1 MKKIMLHGC
10 TGGKTS
16 NFGDFIFA
24 DLIASYII
32 EQYKNDSVGFFNLSN
47 FFRNNMDNISLN
59 CDMCV
64 AQIDAL
70 VYIPGGYFGERDK
83 PTLRSKL
90 WHFRRYFLIGLY
102 AAIFDKPIAI
112 VGVGSTPIKSRILQS
127 SIRYVCN
134 KAKII
139 TVRDEES
146 KVSLQNIGVTNQ
158 ITVLSDMIL
167 SFDKSKMKP
176 IEEAFDVLINTQHS
190 NKKLILVHYNN
201 NVSVMEKFAVS
212 IKSFLENH
220 NDYSVVVASDSVIN
234 NESELFEKFK
244 SLAGNFNDNIILY
257 KYNDP
262 WKLCSLIEKCNC
274 VLTTKLHVG
283 IVAIRLGKSVL
294 SFPKHVEKTQ
304 RLYSQINES
313 DRCIDIKAARV
324 EDITNLLNKFHNK
337 PIVLGDK
344 VYNDSLNNWDYLEK
358 FLDNLTKS

>member
-134 KAKII
+134 KAKISYH
-139 TVRDEES
+139 TLTLPKQTL
-146 KVSLQNIGVTNQ
+146 KVSFDQHH
-158 ITVLSDMIL
+158 IL
-167 SFDKSKMKP
+167 LDQKLVIP
-176 IEEAFDVLINTQHS
+176 DLIST
-190 NKKLILVHYNN
+190 
-201 NVSVMEKFAVS
+201 
-212 IKSFLENH
+212 
-220 NDYSVVVASDSVIN
+220 
-234 NESELFEKFK
+234 
-244 SLAGNFNDNIILY
+244 
-257 KYNDP
+257 
-262 WKLCSLIEKCNC
+262 C
-274 VLTTKLHVG
+274 
-283 IVAIRLGKSVL
+283 
-294 SFPKHVEKTQ
+294 
-304 RLYSQINES
+304 
-313 DRCIDIKAARV
+313 
-324 EDITNLLNKFHNK
+324 
-337 PIVLGDK
+337 
-344 VYNDSLNNWDYLEK
+344 LNNDIDRK
-358 FLDNLTKS
+358 IIGT